1 MDFYA
6 SVILEFCDIRQPFP
20 VRSFCRKVSVQDV
33 FSNELRIFSMPGASI
48 VGVLD
53 RRLDSFLPADSQYTL
68 VVYLDPMIT
77 LQIIPD
83 SSVAFIRSLR
93 VDLFNLICNTFVF
106 CVISGN
112 APVKPF
118 VVSGTAY
125 MPQIAQ

>member
-33 FSNELRIFSMPGASI
+33 FSNELGIFSMPGASI

-53 RRLDSFLPADSQYTL
+53 RRLDSFLAADSQYTL

-83 SSVAFIRSLR
+83 SSVTFIRSLR
-93 VDLFNLICNTFVF
+93 VDLFNLICNPLVF
-106 CVISGN
+106 CFISGN
-112 APVKPF
+112 VPVKPF

>member
-1 MDFYA
+1 MDLYA
-6 SVILEFCDIRQPFP
+6 SVILEFCDVRQPFL

-93 VDLFNLICNTFVF
+93 VDLFNLICNPLVF
-106 CVISGN
+106 CFISGN

>member
-1 MDFYA
+1 MDLYA
-6 SVILEFCDIRQPFP
+6 SVILEFCDVRQPFL

-77 LQIIPD
+77 LQVIPD

-93 VDLFNLICNTFVF
+93 VDLFNLICNPLVF
-106 CVISGN
+106 CFISGN

>member
-6 SVILEFCDIRQPFP
+6 SVILEFCDIRQPFL
-20 VRSFCRKVSVQDV
+20 VRSICRKVSVQDI
-33 FSNELRIFSMPGASI
+33 FRNELRIFSMSGASI

-53 RRLDSFLPADSQYTL
+53 RRLDSFLAADSQYTL

-93 VDLFNLICNTFVF
+93 VDLFNLICNPLVF
-106 CVISGN
+106 CFISGN

>member
-1 MDFYA
+1 
-6 SVILEFCDIRQPFP
+6 
-20 VRSFCRKVSVQDV
+20 
-33 FSNELRIFSMPGASI
+33 MPGASI

-93 VDLFNLICNTFVF
+93 VDLFNLICNPLVF
-106 CVISGN
+106 CFISGN

>member
-1 MDFYA
+1 MDLYA
-6 SVILEFCDIRQPFP
+6 SVILEFCDVRQPFL
-20 VRSFCRKVSVQDV
+20 VRSICRKVSVQDV

-53 RRLDSFLPADSQYTL
+53 RRLDSFLAADSQYTL

-83 SSVAFIRSLR
+83 SSVAFIRPVR
-93 VDLFNLICNTFVF
+93 VDLFNLICNPFVF
-106 CVISGN
+106 CFISGN

>member
-53 RRLDSFLPADSQYTL
+53 RRLDSFLAADSQYTL

-77 LQIIPD
+77 LQVIPD

-93 VDLFNLICNTFVF
+93 VDLFNLICNPLVF
-106 CVISGN
+106 CFISGN

>member
-1 MDFYA
+1 MDLYA
-6 SVILEFCDIRQPFP
+6 SVILEFCDVRQPFL

-33 FSNELRIFSMPGASI
+33 FSNELGIFSMPGASI

-53 RRLDSFLPADSQYTL
+53 RGLDSFLPADSQYTL

-93 VDLFNLICNTFVF
+93 VDFFNLICNPLVF
-106 CVISGN
+106 CFISGN

>member
-1 MDFYA
+1 MDLYA

-33 FSNELRIFSMPGASI
+33 FSNELGIFSMPGASI

-53 RRLDSFLPADSQYTL
+53 RRLDSFLAADSQYTL

-93 VDLFNLICNTFVF
+93 VDLFNLICNPFVF
-106 CVISGN
+106 CFISGN

>member
-1 MDFYA
+1 MDLYA
-6 SVILEFCDIRQPFP
+6 SVILEFCDVRQPFL

-33 FSNELRIFSMPGASI
+33 FGNELRIFSMPGASI

-53 RRLDSFLPADSQYTL
+53 RRLDSFFATDSQYTL

-93 VDLFNLICNTFVF
+93 VDLFNLICNPLVF
-106 CVISGN
+106 CFISGN

>member
-1 MDFYA
+1 MDLYA
-6 SVILEFCDIRQPFP
+6 SVILEFCDVRQPFL

-33 FSNELRIFSMPGASI
+33 FSNELGFFSMPGASI

-77 LQIIPD
+77 LQVIPD

-93 VDLFNLICNTFVF
+93 VDLFNLICNPLVF
-106 CVISGN
+106 CFISGN

>member
-1 MDFYA
+1 MDLYA
-6 SVILEFCDIRQPFP
+6 SVILEFCDVRQPFP

-53 RRLDSFLPADSQYTL
+53 RRLDSFLAADSQYTL

-77 LQIIPD
+77 LQVIPD

-93 VDLFNLICNTFVF
+93 VDLFNLICNPLVF
-106 CVISGN
+106 CFISGN

>member
-1 MDFYA
+1 
-6 SVILEFCDIRQPFP
+6 
-20 VRSFCRKVSVQDV
+20 
-33 FSNELRIFSMPGASI
+33 MPGASI
-48 VGVLD
+48 VGVLN

-93 VDLFNLICNTFVF
+93 VDLFNLICNPFVF
-106 CVISGN
+106 CFISGN
-112 APVKPF
+112 VPVKPF
-118 VVSGTAY
+118 VVSGMAY